1 MMEAAGVSDLVAA
14 GILGLVEG
22 VTEFIPVSST
32 GHLIVVAEWLGRT
45 TETWKTFEVVIQL
58 GAILAVVWMY
68 RGLFVEVARGL
79 GRTPA
84 SRKFVRNLLAGFLPA
99 AVAGLAARDFIKAH
113 LFQGNTVAWGLIIG
127 AFGILL
133 VERLAPPPRIENA
146 EDLPLRTAFGVGL
159 AQVLALYP
167 GISRSGATIMG
178 AYALGCSRK
187 ASAEFSFFL
196 AVPVMFAASAL
207 DLYKSRDL
215 LTTADLPAFTVG
227 MVVAFFSALLVL
239 KAFIR
244 FVSSSSF
251 VPFAWYRLA
260 LGALI
265 LFLSSR
271 AA

>member
-1 MMEAAGVSDLVAA
+1 MTGPAGVSDLVAA

-32 GHLIVVAEWLGRT
+32 GHLILAGEWLGRT

-58 GAILAVVWMY
+58 GAILAVVWLY
-68 RGLFVEVARGL
+68 RALFLEVARGL

-84 SRKFVRNLLAGFLPA
+84 SRKFVLNLLAGFLPA
-99 AVAGLAARDFIKAH
+99 AVVGLAARDFIKAH

-133 VERLAPPPRIENA
+133 VERFAPAPRIESA
-146 EDLPLRTAFGVGL
+146 ESLPLATAFGVGL

-187 ASAEFSFFL
+187 AAAEFSFFL

-215 LTTADLPAFTVG
+215 LTAADLPVFGVG
-227 MVVAFFSALLVL
+227 MLVSFISALLVL

-244 FVSSSSF
+244 FVSSRSF

-260 LGALI
+260 VGALI
-265 LFLSSR
+265 LFLGSR

>member
-1 MMEAAGVSDLVAA
+1 VTGAGGISDLVAA

-32 GHLIVVAEWLGRT
+32 GHLILAGELLGRT
-45 TETWKTFEVVIQL
+45 AETWKTFEVVIQL

-68 RGLFVEVARGL
+68 RSLFLSVAQGL

-84 SRKFVRNLLAGFLPA
+84 SRKFTLNLLAGFLPA
-99 AVAGLAARDFIKAH
+99 AVVGLAARDFIKAH

-127 AFGILL
+127 AIGIFL
-133 VERLAPPPRIENA
+133 VERLAPPPRIASA

-187 ASAEFSFFL
+187 AAAEFSFFL
-196 AVPVMFAASAL
+196 AVPVMFAATAL

-215 LTTADLPAFTVG
+215 LSTADLPVFAVG
-227 MVVAFFSALLVL
+227 MVVAFASALVVL
-239 KAFIR
+239 KAFLR
-244 FVSSSSF
+244 FVSQRSF

-260 LGALI
+260 LGLLI
-265 LFLSSR
+265 LLLGTR

>member
-1 MMEAAGVSDLVAA
+1 MSGAAGVSDLVAA

-22 VTEFIPVSST
+22 ITEFIPVSST
-32 GHLIVVAEWLGRT
+32 GHLILAGELLGRT

-68 RGLFVEVARGL
+68 RTLFLDVARGM

-84 SRKFVRNLLAGFLPA
+84 SRKFLLNLVAGFLPA
-99 AVAGLAARDFIKAH
+99 AVVGLAARDFIKAH
-113 LFQGNTVAWGLIIG
+113 LFQGNTVAWGLILG
-127 AFGILL
+127 AFGILV
-133 VERLAPPPRIENA
+133 VERFAPAPRVESA
-146 EDLPLRTAFGVGL
+146 EALPLKTAFGVGL

-178 AYALGCSRK
+178 AYALGCSRP
-187 ASAEFSFFL
+187 AAAEFSFFL

-215 LTTADLPAFTVG
+215 LTMADLPVFAVG
-227 MVVAFFSALLVL
+227 MVVSFASALLVL
-239 KAFIR
+239 RAFIR

-251 VPFAWYRLA
+251 RPFAWYRLA